1 MILARFEGGPYD
13 GLTLGLAGTPPG
25 YMLLIDHPS
34 DPGYP
39 SPVVVG
45 ADFDDHWPGQTRYDL
60 KYIEDAELAVAVYA
74 VRPT

>member
-25 YMLLIDHPS
+25 YMLLIDHPR
-34 DPGYP
+34 DPDYP
-39 SPVVVG
+39 SPIVVG

-60 KYIEDAELAVAVYA
+60 KCIEDAELAVAVYA
-74 VRPT
+74 VTPT